1 VALVELSTRP
11 APWPASHIEIA
22 FDEDIPDE
30 RLVRLETRMG
40 AISLDRSRVVM
51 LPDGMP
57 GFMDA
62 RSFALVR
69 LPGTRFDPFLLMQF
83 VEDPTTSFLVLPLDV
98 TTELYDPAHLE
109 AAGRSLGIHDGDLG
123 VLVIV
128 NLRRNDG
135 ELIITVNLRAPL
147 LIDLASLKAWQH
159 IMESERYPIRFQL

>member
-1 VALVELSTRP
+1 MALVELSTRP
-11 APWPASHIEIA
+11 APWPATHIEIA

-30 RLVRLETRMG
+30 RRVHLETRMG
-40 AISLDRSRVVM
+40 AICLDRSRVVN
-51 LPDGMP
+51 LPSGMP
-57 GFMDA
+57 GFHGA

-83 VEDPTTSFLVLPLDV
+83 VEDPTTSFLVLSLDV
-98 TTELYDPAHLE
+98 TTELYDPADL
-109 AAGRSLGIHDGDLG
+109 ADAGRGLGIRDEDLG

-128 NLRRNDG
+128 NLRKTDG
-135 ELIITVNLRAPL
+135 ELLITVNLRAPL